1 MLVACYRLMMRII
14 AEVRRLMSLKIKKGC
29 LSRCRHLF
37 GEVSASTA
45 SKTRPKTDVI
55 DMMREAVDLEGQ
67 DALDQGHED
76 GNERHDGQRI

>member
-1 MLVACYRLMMRII
+1 MLVVSYRLMMRIT
-14 AEVRRLMSLKIKKGC
+14 AEVRRLMSLKIEKGC
-29 LSRCRHLF
+29 LSRCRHLS

-55 DMMREAVDLEGQ
+55 DMMREAVDLEGR

-76 GNERHDGQRI
+76 GNERHDGKRI